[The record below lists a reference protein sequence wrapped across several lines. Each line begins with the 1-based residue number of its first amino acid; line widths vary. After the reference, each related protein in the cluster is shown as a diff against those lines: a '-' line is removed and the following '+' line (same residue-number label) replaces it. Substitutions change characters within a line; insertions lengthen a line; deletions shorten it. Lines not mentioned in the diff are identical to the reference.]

1 MLHLLR
7 DGRLPNLDETLGI
20 KRRARRL
27 MLKIITRIPVIPPS
41 LIVTGVNMPE
51 KRDYIGSGGFGR
63 IFKGEL
69 EGAVVALKVLYKSD
83 SSVVSSAC
91 CYYKII
97 KALMWRSLT
106 HRLVLP
112 FLGIYELED
121 GTAPQFFLVSP
132 YMTNGNLAQ
141 WRKKANPSV
150 AEVEERILEVAQGME
165 YIHSEGAVHG
175 DLRGENILLDAN
187 LHVQIADFGLTR
199 LSEATNTQSGALHL
213 NFAAPELFGFSKDEN
228 DSSEDVP
235 ARTHMSD
242 VYAFGC
248 FYYEIHYDS
257 IPFAGK
263 LDTQI
268 WALIFRGT
276 LPPRLD
282 EPLLSDGAWSV
293 IQSCWMREASR
304 RPRMEDIAEK
314 IVSMT
319 RS

>member
-27 MLKIITRIPVIPPS
+27 MFKIITRIPVIPPS

-83 SSVVSSAC
+83 SNVAFC
-91 CYYKII
+91 RE
-97 KALMWRSLT
+97 ALMWRSLT

-132 YMTNGNLAQ
+132 YMTNGNLVQ

-150 AEVEERILEVAQGME
+150 VEVEERILEVAQGME

-213 NFAAPELFGFSKDEN
+213 NFAAPELFGFSEDEK
-228 DSSEDVP
+228 DSSDDVP
-235 ARTHMSD
+235 ARTQMSD

-248 FYYEIHYDS
+248 LYYEVGRNKHVD
-257 IPFAGK
+257 ALAK
-263 LDTQI
+263 LPRFITI
-268 WALIFRGT
+268 VYL
-276 LPPRLD
+276 LPVNKTHKSGP
-282 EPLLSDGAWSV
+282 SSF
-293 IQSCWMREASR
+293 EAHFHLG
-304 RPRMEDIAEK
+304 
-314 IVSMT
+314 
-319 RS
+319 